1 MTFNQPLITRNSL
14 LLHGRR
20 FLYVRNVFCTLNYY
34 LLNKTLKNN
43 IMKKFTLPISVTI
56 LFFNLT
62 AFAQDLNVASGG
74 ELYISPEAYVH
85 ASQNLDINSDGDLI
99 MDSVSNDFSD
109 LFVNGTSTGNAE
121 YRRFTASSATRDL
134 VSPPVSGQAF
144 NAFATDNSGKIA
156 AGTITPA
163 NLMYGPLN
171 KSTGSYVEY
180 ASTDITPLEA
190 AKGYRAGA
198 VSAQTQTLAYKG
210 TVSTSDVGIN
220 IMLTPATP
228 YKESNLVGNPFTTHV
243 HSGDIVTALGNSSA
257 IDQTYAAI
265 YGYDGAADTST
276 SSWKVI
282 NSTSPTE
289 LITPGQ
295 GFIVVAS
302 AAGGT
307 ITFPVSARRVSATA
321 QDDFISG
328 RQSTSQYSYFKLRLT
343 KGTDIDETSLYF
355 IEGNGTRG
363 LDVTWD
369 AGSLGSSIGTHLVE
383 DSQGINMAIQVLGKE
398 DLTATDYVI
407 PVEVNVAAGQETT
420 ISVND
425 LNVPAGT
432 EFYLDDAELNIQT
445 LITSN
450 DYTFT
455 PSSALSG
462 IGRFYLRTNSST
474 FSTPLNA
481 LNSVEVFSLISEKK
495 LVVQGQ
501 LRNDSVLKI
510 FDVRGRLIETHS
522 LEASQTKHE
531 IDVSTISS
539 GVYVV
544 NLNNKNQSKTT
555 KLVIN

>member
-1 MTFNQPLITRNSL
+1 
-14 LLHGRR
+14 
-20 FLYVRNVFCTLNYY
+20 
-34 LLNKTLKNN
+34 
-43 IMKKFTLPISVTI
+43 MKKFTLPILVTI

-62 AFAQDLNVASGG
+62 VFAQDLKVASGG
-74 ELYISPEAYVH
+74 QMYISPKAYVYV
-85 ASQNLDINSDGDLI
+85 SGNLNINSDGDLI

-109 LFVNGTSTGNAE
+109 LFVDGTSTGNAE

-156 AGTITPA
+156 AGTITTG
-163 NLMYGPLN
+163 NLMYGPLD
-171 KSTGSYVEY
+171 KAAGTYVEY
-180 ASTDITPLEA
+180 ASTDTSPLEA
-190 AKGYRAGA
+190 ARGYRAG
-198 VSAQTQTLAYKG
+198 TTGGGETLAYKG
-210 TVSTSDVGIN
+210 TVNTSDTGIVVS
-220 IMLTPATP
+220 LTSGQ
-228 YKESNLVGNPFTTHV
+228 YKESNLIGNPFTTHV
-243 HSGDIVTALGNSSA
+243 HSGTIVTALGNSIA

-265 YGYDGAADTST
+265 YGYDGAATTSAST
-276 SSWKVI
+276 WKVI
-282 NSTSPTE
+282 NSLSSNE

-295 GFIVVAS
+295 GFILIS
-302 AAGGT
+302 STAGGT
-307 ITFPVSARRVSATA
+307 FTFPKSARRVSAAA
-321 QDDFISG
+321 QDDFIAG
-328 RQSTSQYSYFKLRLT
+328 RQSTSQYSYFKLGLT
-343 KGTDIDETSLYF
+343 KGADIDETSLYF
-355 IEGNGTRG
+355 IEIGTRG
-363 LDVTWD
+363 LDVTYD
-369 AGSLGSSIGTHLVE
+369 AGSLGSDIGTHLVE
-383 DSQGINMAIQVLGKE
+383 DSQGINMAIQVLSSE

-407 PVEVNVAAGQETT
+407 PVEVSVAAGQEAT
-420 ISVND
+420 ISVNE

-474 FSTPLNA
+474 FSTPSNA
-481 LNSVEVFSLISEKK
+481 LNSVEVFSLTSEKK

-510 FDVRGRLIETHS
+510 FDIRGRLIETHS

-544 NLNNKNQSKTT
+544 NLNNKNHSKTT
-555 KLVIN
+555 KLVID

>member
-1 MTFNQPLITRNSL
+1 
-14 LLHGRR
+14 
-20 FLYVRNVFCTLNYY
+20 
-34 LLNKTLKNN
+34 
-43 IMKKFTLPISVTI
+43 MKKFTLPILVTI

-62 AFAQDLNVASGG
+62 VFAQDLKVASGG
-74 ELYISPEAYVH
+74 QMYISPKAYVYV
-85 ASQNLDINSDGDLI
+85 SGNLNINSDGDLI

-109 LFVNGTSTGNAE
+109 LFVDGTSTGNAE

-156 AGTITPA
+156 VGTITPA

-180 ASTDITPLEA
+180 ASSDTSPLEA
-190 AKGYRAGA
+190 ARGYRAGT
-198 VSAQTQTLAYKG
+198 VSAQTLSYKG
-210 TVSTSDVGIN
+210 TVNTSDVGIN

-228 YKESNLVGNPFTTHV
+228 YRESNLVGNPFTTHLN
-243 HSGDIVTALGNSSA
+243 SGDIVTALGNSSA

-295 GFIVVAS
+295 GFIFVAS

-343 KGTDIDETSLYF
+343 KGSDIGETSLYF

-369 AGSLGSSIGTHLVE
+369 AGSLGSNIGTHLVE

-398 DLTATDYVI
+398 DLKATDYVI
-407 PVEVNVAAGQETT
+407 PVEVNVAVGQEAT

-445 LITSN
+445 LITLN

-474 FSTPLNA
+474 FSTPSNA
-481 LNSVEVFSLISEKK
+481 LNSVEVFSLTSEKK

-510 FDVRGRLIETHS
+510 FDIRGRLIETHS

-544 NLNNKNQSKTT
+544 NLNNKNHSKTT
-555 KLVIN
+555 KLVID